1 MVTSTTT
8 FLHVHPHSANCLPPP
23 SQRSCACVPA
33 WAIESDD
40 LDFTTDV
47 VVKEAMCRRLHPE
60 AADCFHLPECSGQKM
75 IDGFEIGAAE
85 ETYETEAAL
94 GVGGSPMYVCV

>member
-1 MVTSTTT
+1 
-8 FLHVHPHSANCLPPP
+8 
-23 SQRSCACVPA
+23 
-33 WAIESDD
+33 
-40 LDFTTDV
+40 
-47 VVKEAMCRRLHPE
+47 MCRRLHPE
-60 AADCFHLPECSGQKM
+60 AADCFHLPECSGQKT